1 MKEATG
7 ELNMTLITIVAIVA
21 VGALFTFLL
30 PTIRN
35 SISNRWN
42 DVDNSGTNMNCKAN
56 GTC

>member
-7 ELNMTLITIVAIVA
+7 ELNMTLITIIAIVA

-35 SISNRWN
+35 TITNRWN
-42 DVDNSGTNMNCKAN
+42 DADNAGNNMQNAINN
-56 GTC
+56 G